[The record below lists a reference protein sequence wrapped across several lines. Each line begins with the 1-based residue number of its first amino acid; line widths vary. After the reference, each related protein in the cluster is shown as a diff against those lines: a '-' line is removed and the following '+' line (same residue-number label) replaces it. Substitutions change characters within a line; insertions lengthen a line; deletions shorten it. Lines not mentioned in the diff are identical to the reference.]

1 MRVLVSGYNGHM
13 GQVLAQMIKED
24 SELELVCGVDKI
36 INCEGKFLNCS
47 NLESIDYFEVND
59 KNSSIY

>member
-1 MRVLVSGYNGHM
+1 LSHMFDSCSKLKKLSLFNYCINKVKNSYNTT
-13 GQVLAQMIKED
+13 
-24 SELELVCGVDKI
+24 KI